1 MLTYI
6 TRLRPVKHRVLGCT
20 YSEQSNLHWSN
31 SEDDIEDQKLI
42 NTNGWT
48 FVHLYLQIL
57 RTKCGQHSANQQQL
71 ELRNPFSEVSLEVY
85 IDSLVILHSSGGVPR
100 PLGYLLALSTS
111 AMCCLLQVGT
121 NIPASGCA
129 VSPSARYSLPVSFPI
144 QLSPVPHLTP
154 FLQFLEQDI
163 KPLPSNFVV

>member
-1 MLTYI
+1 ETTFLQLQNPILPGIQVQRFPYI
-6 TRLRPVKHRVLGCT
+6 DLLLRPVKHRVLGCT

-71 ELRNPFSEVSLEVY
+71 ELRNPFSEVSL
-85 IDSLVILHSSGGVPR
+85 
-100 PLGYLLALSTS
+100 
-111 AMCCLLQVGT
+111 
-121 NIPASGCA
+121 
-129 VSPSARYSLPVSFPI
+129 
-144 QLSPVPHLTP
+144 
-154 FLQFLEQDI
+154 
-163 KPLPSNFVV
+163 